1 MHKNLRLKIG
11 QGADFIF
18 GNLEL
23 VGAFQSKRHKNTEK
37 SGAKARFG
45 CMFKPSWLTLAPALG
60 EVLLLTKASN
70 AKRRQ
75 LVVGNW
81 KMNGNLRENAS
92 LLAAITK
99 GWQGERGADVVI
111 CPPYPYLYQSR
122 ECLQHSPILLGAQSV
137 NEQDKGAFT
146 GEVSASML
154 ADLDCKFVIIGHNER
169 RRMQHESDQ
178 QVAQKFVAVQ
188 KAGLIPI
195 LCVGESLQDRE
206 QGKHLETISRQLNAV
221 FAHTGKDVFSNA
233 VLAYEPVWAVGTGK
247 TATPEQAEEVHKF
260 MRAQLGVLADE
271 VRILYGGSVK
281 AHNAQQLFALA
292 DIDGALLGGA
302 SLDANEFLAICK
314 AAE

>member
-1 MHKNLRLKIG
+1 
-11 QGADFIF
+11 
-18 GNLEL
+18 
-23 VGAFQSKRHKNTEK
+23 
-37 SGAKARFG
+37 
-45 CMFKPSWLTLAPALG
+45 MFKTSWLPLAPALG
-60 EVLLLTKASN
+60 EVLLLSRANN

-81 KMNGNLRENAS
+81 KMNGNSRENAN
-92 LLAAITK
+92 LLTAITQ
-99 GWQGERGADVVI
+99 GWQGERGADVVL
-111 CPPYPYLYQSR
+111 CPPFPYLHQVQESLR
-122 ECLQHSPILLGAQSV
+122 NSSIKLGAQTVSKH
-137 NEQDKGAFT
+137 EKGAYT

-169 RRMQHESDQ
+169 RRMQHESDL

-188 KAGLIPI
+188 SSGLIPI

-206 QGKHLETISRQLNAV
+206 KGLHLETIRRQLDAV
-221 FAHTGKDVFSNA
+221 FTYAGKDVFDKA

-260 MRAQLGVLADE
+260 MRSQLGDLASD

-281 AHNAQQLFALA
+281 AHNAQQLFALD

-314 AAE
+314 AAESSF